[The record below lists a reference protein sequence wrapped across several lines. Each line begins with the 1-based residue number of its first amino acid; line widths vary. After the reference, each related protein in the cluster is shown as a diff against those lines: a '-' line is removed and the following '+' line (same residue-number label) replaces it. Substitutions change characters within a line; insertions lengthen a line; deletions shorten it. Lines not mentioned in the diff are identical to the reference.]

1 MFAQKLCTS
10 LIILSLPAL
19 ALAEE
24 KQATTVVAQSDVNTI
39 ATQMEQ
45 VAAFTNFFTTIE
57 NLDDLTAPTTT
68 FPFDYINDN
77 GGALVISPFTG
88 DFRDDR
94 LDYLN
99 RPLGLSFNGP
109 YISAFSN
116 LISVGRFT
124 DDTHFY
130 DDGHPLDP
138 WFNPY
143 LFYSP
148 LGLVVPRTESIE
160 LDLHGDSFDRFTIV
174 SLGPDGVVSGD
185 DIIRSISGFSI
196 TTLAIS
202 SARLRSSSAKQ
213 SAYPYQLVIKGY
225 NFGSTQGTGTV
236 TIDSVSA
243 PIISWSGTEV
253 IAGLNSLPAS
263 NASVE
268 LTTDTGASKS
278 YTGYVDERPDTDVRD
293 WELYY

>member
-1 MFAQKLCTS
+1 MSAKKLCTS
-10 LIILSLPAL
+10 LILLSLPGL
-19 ALAEE
+19 LSAED
-24 KQATTVVAQSDVNTI
+24 KQATTVVALSDVNTI

-45 VAAFTNFFTTIE
+45 IAAFTNFFTTIE
-57 NLDDLTAPTTT
+57 NLDDLNGPTTT

-99 RPLGLSFNGP
+99 RPLGLEFNGP

-116 LISVGRFT
+116 LIQVGRFT

-130 DDGHPLDP
+130 DEGHPLDP

-160 LDLHGDSFDRFTIV
+160 LDFHEDSFDRFTIV

-202 SARLRSSSAKQ
+202 SSRLRASNAKQ
-213 SAYPYQLVIKGY
+213 STFPYQLVLKGY
-225 NFGSTQGTGTV
+225 NFGSTQGAGSV
-236 TIDSVSA
+236 TIDSGPA

-253 IAGLNSLPAS
+253 IAGLNSIPSS
-263 NASVE
+263 NAAVV
-268 LTTDTGASKS
+268 LTKDNGANESFS
-278 YTGYVDERPDTDVRD
+278 GYIDERPDADVGD